1 MGPHSYAK
9 SVSSCAPLLWGAA
22 AGALLWAA
30 GFPVAGAC
38 ATASAALFFT
48 PLGSAALNGALWLA
62 IRAQKLGFPPAG
74 STAAQFFVAEAG
86 GELLGCVCV
95 KEAHTLYREAERGV
109 APPPGEA
116 SVWRLTVAPAAR
128 RLGVGRQLMASA
140 EAWAAARGC
149 ASVTLVTGNPES
161 AKFYR
166 RIGYGGESEARA
178 RRALWGA
185 RGAPTTWLGKL
196 REQTLPKRC
205 ATTIFVK
212 ALI

>member
-1 MGPHSYAK
+1 MRASDVATMEPLWRAGFAEMGPHSYAK

-95 KEAHTLYREAERGV
+95 KEAHTGTSRLLTSPRRGSS
-109 APPPGEA
+109 AP
-116 SVWRLTVAPAAR
+116 
-128 RLGVGRQLMASA
+128 
-140 EAWAAARGC
+140 
-149 ASVTLVTGNPES
+149 
-161 AKFYR
+161 
-166 RIGYGGESEARA
+166 
-178 RRALWGA
+178 
-185 RGAPTTWLGKL
+185 
-196 REQTLPKRC
+196 
-205 ATTIFVK
+205 
-212 ALI
+212 